1 MLSGFVG
8 TSIQNR
14 LIASLRF
21 TSRLLG
27 YTTDI
32 ITITMSPLR
41 RHYPWRYNLLFTNSA
56 GIPRGTPQHREYL
69 IWRHCTSS
77 TTSRA
82 RSDRKMSRDKFQN
95 MFRNM
100 CRDVSVWRQH
110 DDHQFHQLINHI
122 TRRTTCCCTSW
133 RVLSSLAFFALNSSS
148 LSAFSRAICARRSSS
163 AFCSS
168 CARRLSSR
176 RRACSSFMKRCNV
189 SRFCRANSRALTSSA
204 ATTSSQPSSR
214 DCCTILLIL

>member
-69 IWRHCTSS
+69 I
-77 TTSRA
+77 
-82 RSDRKMSRDKFQN
+82 
-95 MFRNM
+95 
-100 CRDVSVWRQH
+100 
-110 DDHQFHQLINHI
+110 
-122 TRRTTCCCTSW
+122 
-133 RVLSSLAFFALNSSS
+133 
-148 LSAFSRAICARRSSS
+148 
-163 AFCSS
+163 
-168 CARRLSSR
+168 
-176 RRACSSFMKRCNV
+176 
-189 SRFCRANSRALTSSA
+189 
-204 ATTSSQPSSR
+204 
-214 DCCTILLIL
+214 